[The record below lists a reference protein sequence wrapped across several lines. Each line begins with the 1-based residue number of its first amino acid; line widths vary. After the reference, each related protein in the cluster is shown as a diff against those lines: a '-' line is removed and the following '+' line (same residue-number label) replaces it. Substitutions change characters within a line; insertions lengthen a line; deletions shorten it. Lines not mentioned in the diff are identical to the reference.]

1 MRVQGSVAIQVNAGP
16 LHIAETF
23 LAPAKESQYSP
34 EHVLKLRRQFAEFL
48 RLCYE
53 GVTTLRT
60 YAALAWFYTADAATP
75 FLWLTRRPAW
85 VHPFAP
91 VPRPGSC
98 GATSVACRRSSR
110 KATTCSRP
118 S

>member
-23 LAPAKESQYSP
+23 LAGSKESQYSP
-34 EHVLKLRRQFAEFL
+34 EQVLKLRRQFAEFL

-60 YAALAWFYTADAATP
+60 YGALA
-75 FLWLTRRPAW
+75 LLRRW
-85 VHPFAP
+85 
-91 VPRPGSC
+91 
-98 GATSVACRRSSR
+98 TYSVSYG
-110 KATTCSRP
+110 
-118 S
+118 